1 MNSFKSYVN
10 NVNVAAYKNNS
21 TQSSLSG
28 FIPVEL
34 GLTLEGLSGMKIY
47 NKISINQKFLPPAYP
62 KALKFVIRGIN
73 HGVKDNKWRILVG
86 EDAKALDKWVRES
99 PEEAYNMTFD
109 GQNRSEVDDTS
120 TNL

>member
-47 NKISINQKFLPPAYP
+47 NKISINQRFLPPSYP
-62 KALKFVIRGIN
+62 NALKFVIRGTDHEVSN
-73 HGVKDNKWRILVG
+73 NKWTTNISTISTSITDQKMLNLQR
-86 EDAKALDKWVRES
+86 
-99 PEEAYNMTFD
+99 
-109 GQNRSEVDDTS
+109 VDH
-120 TNL
+120 